1 MCWCLSLESKK
12 TSSSRFQSFNSAL
25 LGQASAQDALLQ
37 RRDEA
42 SPVPLQQRVPLAVKL
57 KTLKPLN
64 SGTFSEIHQLH
75 IDSLSAQVNLCGSKL
90 VDSRVED
97 P

>member
-1 MCWCLSLESKK
+1 ML
-12 TSSSRFQSFNSAL
+12 SSRIETRLAPS
-25 LGQASAQDALLQ
+25 
-37 RRDEA
+37 
-42 SPVPLQQRVPLAVKL
+42 LQQRVALAVKW

-75 IDSLSAQVNLCGSKL
+75 IDSLSAQVNLCRSKL
-90 VDSRVED
+90 VDGRVED